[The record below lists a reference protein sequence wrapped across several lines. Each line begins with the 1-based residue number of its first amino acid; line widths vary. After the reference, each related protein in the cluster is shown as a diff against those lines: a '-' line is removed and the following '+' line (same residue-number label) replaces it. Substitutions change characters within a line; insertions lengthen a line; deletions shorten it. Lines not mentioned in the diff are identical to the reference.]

1 MLEENLYILKVVSL
15 VTNKYYIVATSED
28 EAHEKVYS
36 SDPESKIEDEIKR
49 IETIEIETD
58 RW

>member
-1 MLEENLYILKVVSL
+1 MKLI
-15 VTNKYYIVATSED
+15 IATSED

-36 SDPESKIEDEIKR
+36 SDPESKIEEEIKR

>member
-15 VTNKYYIVATSED
+15 VASEYHIVATSED

-36 SDPESKIEDEIKR
+36 SDPAHKIEEEIR
-49 IETIEIETD
+49 CIETIEIETD